1 MFTIK
6 SQAEIDKMKKA
17 GEVLYETLQLLKKNI
32 APGVTTKEL
41 DRIAYENITKYKAIP
56 SFKGY
61 EPGIP
66 GVVPFPA
73 SICTSVN
80 EEVVHGIPS
89 SLNHLKDGDIISI
102 DVGVYLNGYHADAA
116 RTYGVGKISGEAQRL
131 ITETRQSFFEG
142 LKQMEVGKHI
152 RDISEAIQ
160 RHAENKGFSVVR
172 DFVGHGIGKDL
183 HELPEI
189 PNYVTKRRGA
199 KLESGMTIAV
209 EPMIN
214 EGTYSVRVL
223 DNGWTVVT
231 SDGSLSAHYENTVAI
246 TENGPQILTKF

>member
-6 SQAEIDKMKKA
+6 SQAEIDKMRKA

-41 DRIAYENITKYKAIP
+41 DRMAYENIRKYSAIP

-89 SLNHLKDGDIISI
+89 SLNRLKDGDIISI

-160 RHAENKGFSVVR
+160 SHAESKGFSVVR
-172 DFVGHGIGKDL
+172 DFVGHGIGREL

-223 DNGWTVVT
+223 DNSWTVVT

-246 TENGPQILTKF
+246 TENGPLILTKF

>member
-6 SQAEIDKMKKA
+6 SQAEIDKMRKA

-41 DRIAYENITKYKAIP
+41 DRIAYENIRKYNAIP

-89 SLNHLKDGDIISI
+89 SLNRLKDGDIISI

-160 RHAENKGFSVVR
+160 SHAESKGFSVVR
-172 DFVGHGIGKDL
+172 DFVGHGIGREL

-223 DNGWTVVT
+223 DNSWTVVT

-246 TENGPQILTKF
+246 TENGPLILTKF

>member
-6 SQAEIDKMKKA
+6 SQAEIDKMRKA

-41 DRIAYENITKYKAIP
+41 DRIAYENIRKYSAIP

-89 SLNHLKDGDIISI
+89 SLNRLKDGDIISI

-160 RHAENKGFSVVR
+160 SHAESKGFSVVR
-172 DFVGHGIGKDL
+172 DFVGHGIGREL

-223 DNGWTVVT
+223 DNSWTVVT

-246 TENGPQILTKF
+246 TENGPLILTKF